1 MRKLQYIHI
10 FVCISTVPS
19 GAPTNLISDY
29 DDTNE
34 LNYRWSQ
41 PTCMERGGEIS
52 VFEYRFGENIES
64 GQYLS
69 NSTERDTVSFSKL
82 AHYTYYDFQVRAN
95 TSQGAGPFTKIIRT
109 RTAPSGKKITF
120 VAHLL
125 ANIRYSVN
133 PFKHVFER

>member
-1 MRKLQYIHI
+1 MRKLQHMHF
-10 FVCISTVPS
+10 FVCLSTAPS
-19 GAPTNLISDY
+19 GAPTNLIY
-29 DDTNE
+29 YYNDTNE

-52 VFEYRFGENIES
+52 VFEYSFGENIES

-69 NSTERDTVSFSKL
+69 GSTERDTVSFYELSY
-82 AHYTYYDFQVRAN
+82 YTYYDFQVRAN

-109 RTAPSGKKITF
+109 RTAESGKKITF

-125 ANIRYSVN
+125 ANISDIQSTPLN
-133 PFKHVFER
+133 IFER